1 VGRGLGDGV
10 VAAVEERAGAGGGQG
25 GEDRQAEGGAE
36 LLARVQESG
45 GETGL
50 VLADPGVGRRGQTGE
65 DAAEADRDGQ
75 EAGQDVRDVGA
86 VDGDS

>member
-1 VGRGLGDGV
+1 
-10 VAAVEERAGAGGGQG
+10 
-25 GEDRQAEGGAE
+25 
-36 LLARVQESG
+36 
-45 GETGL
+45 L
-50 VLADPGVGRRGQTGE
+50 VLADAGVGRRGQTGE